1 MFWTLPKLQYVVTQ
15 ENHSLPVGR
24 STWLSNR
31 ELYVSP
37 IVYCTLVF
45 ISFNVV
51 INHYSMPLGYDVG
64 PPVDETIISIQ
75 LAGGSIFQYIL
86 PRQGNMC
93 EAICIKL
100 VGFMVLNLTGIG
112 QISGC
117 NLPKGLF
124 FADVLASLEVVLQRA
139 KENCRCSDYHGHRV
153 QLPVEFIQK
162 GKRST

>member
-1 MFWTLPKLQYVVTQ
+1 MDRQCVLDLAQVAVRSDSRKSFTSGGEEYVAI
-15 ENHSLPVGR
+15 R
-24 STWLSNR
+24 LSNR

-45 ISFNVV
+45 ISFNVA
-51 INHYSMPLGYDVG
+51 INHCSMPLGYDVG

-112 QISGC
+112 QYSGC

-124 FADVLASLEVVLQRA
+124 FADVLASLGCTATSE
-139 KENCRCSDYHGHRV
+139 
-153 QLPVEFIQK
+153 
-162 GKRST
+162 GKLSLF

>member
-1 MFWTLPKLQYVVTQ
+1 MDLAQVAVRSDSRKSFTSCGEYVAI
-15 ENHSLPVGR
+15 R
-24 STWLSNR
+24 LSNR

-45 ISFNVV
+45 ISFNVA

-86 PRQGNMC
+86 PPQGNMC

-112 QISGC
+112 QNSGC

-124 FADVLASLEVVLQRA
+124 FADVLASLARLYCNERRKIVAVLTTTDTECNFQ
-139 KENCRCSDYHGHRV
+139 
-153 QLPVEFIQK
+153 
-162 GKRST
+162 